1 MILTEMCV
9 EALDDAAGR
18 LGFRDQEIDKRAGAV
33 VFGCFR
39 VTLFFVE
46 IQMLPLCKYLFGNKV

>member
-1 MILTEMCV
+1 MCV
-9 EALDDAAGR
+9 ETLDDAAGR